1 MKDLNKVGVY
11 TPISIGEQRA
21 EQLYGLLR
29 DGRWYLAEELAQT
42 LGLNAEYIRRILR
55 RYKAVWGLESR
66 KNKGYRIGKSPTTE
80 YSPEGSQNVEPLN

>member
-1 MKDLNKVGVY
+1 MKDPSPSKAGAY
-11 TPISIGEQRA
+11 TPVSIGEQRA

-66 KNKGYRIGKSPTTE
+66 KNKGYRIGNGPATE
-80 YSPEGSQNVEPLN
+80 QEVKI